1 MGVIYGGVPWW
12 RTTLAGSGRWYWLM
26 GTCHGGARLDLGDGI
41 DLWGCAMGS
50 ATPVGSGRWNWF
62 MGARHRGAQHWLDWA
77 MGLTHEDCATVW
89 IGAMGLL
96 HGGMPGGHVT
106 LAGSGHWDRFMGAC
120 HEDTRHWLDWGNGI
134 DLWRGIGWNGV
145 MELIPGGLPWGHATV
160 AGSGRWDWFMAVC
173 GTGWNGVMGLIPGG
187 CHGGK
192 WH

>member
-1 MGVIYGGVPWW
+1 MGV
-12 RTTLAGSGRWYWLM
+12 
-26 GTCHGGARLDLGDGI
+26 CHGGARHWLDQGDGIDWWGRVMGARDWIWVMELICGGAPWGARHRLDLGDGI
-41 DLWGCAMGS
+41 DLW
-50 ATPVGSGRWNWF
+50 
-62 MGARHRGAQHWLDWA
+62 DWA
-77 MGLTHEDCATVW
+77 MGLTNEDCATGW